1 MLDQKPDKIGKYDVV
16 DILGKGSMG
25 IVYKGH
31 DAYVDRPVAI
41 KVATNADAE
50 DDGESMAKRMF
61 VNEARSAGRLDHA
74 NILKVYEAGEEDGTP
89 YMVMEFIPGG
99 DTLRSYCK
107 YDTLL
112 PIPQVLTLIRQSA
125 DALNYAHEQGVL
137 HRDIKPANIMLT
149 EAGVAKLGDFGIA
162 RRMGVHETQI
172 IGWFGSPLYMSPE
185 QAQDEDLTPQS
196 DLFSLG
202 SVTYE
207 MLVGA
212 PPFAAKG
219 LSSLIQ
225 KVVNEDPLPL
235 PEVNEEI
242 PEIVWRVVKKMLTK
256 DLAGRYKTGAE
267 IVTDL
272 DELIDAIARSPV
284 IMTDEE
290 KLEKMKALTFFSQ
303 FSKNELKEVTKVAVW
318 RNYMNGETIFNEG
331 ETERSFYVLADGSIA
346 VTINGTR
353 IRDLDAGEC
362 FGEMEYLSDTG
373 RTATVVTNRESTILK
388 IEGDYI
394 EGDYKEWA
402 SLPSQVRLNRAFQ
415 EVLIER
421 LQTTSKALARALS

>member
-1 MLDQKPDKIGKYDVV
+1 MVLDQKPDKIGKYDVV

-25 IVYKGH
+25 VVYKGH

-74 NILKVYEAGEEDGTP
+74 NILKVYEAGEVDGMP
-89 YMVMEFIPGG
+89 YMVMEFIHGG

-112 PIPQVLTLIRQSA
+112 PIPQVLTLIRESA

-137 HRDIKPANIMLT
+137 HRDIKPANIMMT
-149 EAGVAKLGDFGIA
+149 ETGVAKLGDFGIA
-162 RRMGVHETQI
+162 RRTGVDQTQI

-202 SVTYE
+202 SVAYE
-207 MLVGA
+207 MLAGA

-225 KVVNEDPLPL
+225 KVVNEDPQPL
-235 PEVNEEI
+235 TEVNEDI

-290 KLEKMKALTFFSQ
+290 KLEKMKTLSFFSQ
-303 FSKNELKEVTKVAVW
+303 FSKNELKEVSKVGTW
-318 RNYMNGETIFNEG
+318 RNYMTGETIFTEG
-331 ETERSFYVLADGSIA
+331 ETERSFFVLAEGSIA
-346 VTINGTR
+346 VSINGTR
-353 IRDLDAGEC
+353 IRDLDVGEC
-362 FGEMEYLSDTG
+362 FGEMEYLADIG
-373 RTATVVTNRESTILK
+373 RTATVVTNRESTLLK
-388 IEGDYI
+388 IEGDF
-394 EGDYKEWA
+394 KEWA

-415 EVLIER
+415 GVLIER
-421 LQTTSKALARALS
+421 LQTTSKVLARALG

>member
-1 MLDQKPDKIGKYDVV
+1 MLDQKPDKIGKYDVIDV
-16 DILGKGSMG
+16 LGKGSMG

-74 NILKVYEAGEEDGTP
+74 NILKVYEAGEVDGMP
-89 YMVMEFIPGG
+89 YMVMKFIDGG

-137 HRDIKPANIMLT
+137 HRDIKSANIMLT
-149 EAGVAKLGDFGIA
+149 ETDVAKLGDFGIA

-207 MLVGA
+207 MLAGA

-225 KVVNEDPLPL
+225 KVVNEDPPPL
-235 PEVNEEI
+235 PEVNEDI

-256 DLAGRYKTGAE
+256 DLAGRYQTGAD

-284 IMTDEE
+284 IMSDEE

-303 FSKNELKEVTKVAVW
+303 FSKNELKEVAKVAVW

-388 IEGDYI
+388 IEGDF
-394 EGDYKEWA
+394 KEWA

>member
-1 MLDQKPDKIGKYDVV
+1 MVLDQKPDKIGKYDVV

-225 KVVNEDPLPL
+225 KVVNEDPPPL

-242 PEIVWRVVKKMLTK
+242 PEIVWCVVKKMLTK

-303 FSKNELKEVTKVAVW
+303 FSKNELKEVAKVAVW
-318 RNYMNGETIFNEG
+318 RNYMNGGTIFNEG

-388 IEGDYI
+388 IEGDY
-394 EGDYKEWA
+394 KEWA

>member
-172 IGWFGSPLYMSPE
+172 IGWFGSPLYMSSE

-290 KLEKMKALTFFSQ
+290 KLEKMKALTFSSQ